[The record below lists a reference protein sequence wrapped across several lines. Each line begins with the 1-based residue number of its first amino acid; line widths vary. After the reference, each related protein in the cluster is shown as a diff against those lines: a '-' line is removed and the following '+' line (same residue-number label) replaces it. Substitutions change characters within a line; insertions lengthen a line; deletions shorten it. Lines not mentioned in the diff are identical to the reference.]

1 MFKFSKWATLM
12 VVILALFPF
21 ALPVV
26 AQNYW
31 MQDDRGSNIKL
42 EIFKPV
48 FDDLEGLTFLTSVW
62 SFSGY
67 IEVTDRLSVRL
78 ELPVSMADGENRDG
92 ETLVGNPYLGI
103 ERKCEN
109 ADGSS
114 CWIYRFGGRIPIA
127 PDDKRLSA
135 SIGVASLYNR
145 LEGFYTDMAALAGG
159 IGYKHT
165 YSSGTRIGINVGLVN
180 LIMTDDDDPELFF
193 DYNAEWW
200 QPAGKF
206 NVAAGISG
214 RMILTEDNIDF
225 GRRTEHQL
233 GLAAN
238 VDLGKFRPGA
248 HVRVP
253 MEEWLTNIVD
263 FIYGV
268 NVAYEI

>member
-1 MFKFSKWATLM
+1 MWRSYRLTLLLAATLGA
-12 VVILALFPF
+12 VLLTQPA
-21 ALPVV
+21 V

-31 MQDDRGSNIKL
+31 LQDDRGSNIKL
-42 EIFKPV
+42 EIFKPA

-78 ELPVSMADGENRDG
+78 ELPVSMADGDDRDG
-92 ETLVGNPYLGI
+92 ETLIGNPYLGI

-109 ADGSS
+109 GDASS
-114 CWIYRFGGRIPIA
+114 CWIYRFGGRLPIA
-127 PDDKRLSA
+127 PDDKRLST
-135 SIGVASLYNR
+135 SVGIASLYNR

-180 LIMTDDDDPELFF
+180 LIMTDDDDPELLF
-193 DYNAEWW
+193 DYNAEFW
-200 QPAGKF
+200 QPVGKF
-206 NVAAGISG
+206 NLAAGISG

-225 GRRTEHQL
+225 GRRTEHQF
-233 GLAAN
+233 GLATN
-238 VDLGKFRPGA
+238 VDLGRFRPGA
-248 HVRVP
+248 HLRIP

-268 NVAYEI
+268 NFAYEF